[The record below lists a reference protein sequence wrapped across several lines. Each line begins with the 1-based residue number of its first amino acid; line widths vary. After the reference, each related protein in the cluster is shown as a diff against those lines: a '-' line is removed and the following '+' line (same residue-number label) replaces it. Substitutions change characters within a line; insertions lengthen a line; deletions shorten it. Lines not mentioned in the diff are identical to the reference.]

1 MRLWPIFWWLAAA
14 GLTAVACLGP
24 RRAAATP
31 TPAPAPSR
39 TAHAPGAPPA
49 AEARAARRAPTPPPL
64 PREFRGAWVAT
75 VANIDWPSRPG
86 LPTAAARAELDQIVA
101 RASELH
107 LNALVFQV
115 RPAGDALYESALEP
129 WSEFLTGAQ
138 GRAPEPRWDPLQHL
152 IERCHGSGIELHAWF
167 NPFRASHPKGS
178 SPPAP
183 NHVRR
188 AQPAACVRYGSHH
201 WMDPGDPRSA
211 AWTLRVIRDVVQR
224 YDVDGVH
231 LDDYF
236 YPYPEGK
243 APFPDAKSRAAYTK
257 AGGKLA
263 LADWRRDNV
272 DRFVRELE
280 RTVHQTKP
288 WVLVGISPFG
298 IAQPGVPAGIQAGLD
313 QFGQLYADPAQW
325 LRTGRVDYLAPQLYW
340 PIDQKPQS
348 FAVLLPWWLGQ
359 NERSRHV
366 WPGLDLN
373 RIRDGKPPVRP
384 DELDA
389 QLALLRS
396 RRPVELGSRG
406 QLLFSFQTLRSDLPA
421 VGGALRRL
429 FAEPALVPATPWL
442 PANDPAPPTLELQG
456 PATARRVAWRL
467 GQDVRAVAVQVE
479 TRAGWRTQVLG
490 AAVGSLAL
498 PADARAVAATAIGRL
513 GRASAPAV
521 QSL

>member
-1 MRLWPIFWWLAAA
+1 MRLWPVLSLLAAC
-14 GLTAVACLGP
+14 GLAAVACLGP
-24 RRAAATP
+24 RRAP
-31 TPAPAPSR
+31 PAP
-39 TAHAPGAPPA
+39 PPA
-49 AEARAARRAPTPPPL
+49 AVPGGEPPRAAAPTPPRERRAPTPPPL
-64 PREFRGAWVAT
+64 LREFRAAWVAT

-86 LPTAAARAELDQIVA
+86 LPTAAARAELDNIVA
-101 RASELH
+101 RAHDLH

-115 RPAGDALYESALEP
+115 RPAGDALYASALEP

-152 IERCHGSGIELHAWF
+152 LERCHAHGIELHAWF

-183 NHVRR
+183 NHVLR

-211 AWTLRVIRDVVQR
+211 AWTLRVVRDVVQR

-243 APFPDAKSRAAYTK
+243 QPFPDAKSRAAYTK
-257 AGGKLA
+257 AGGKLS

-280 RTVHQTKP
+280 RTVHQEKP

-298 IAQPGVPAGIQAGLD
+298 IARPGVPSGIQAGID

-325 LRTGRVDYLAPQLYW
+325 LRTGRVDYLTPQLYW
-340 PIDQKPQS
+340 PIDQQPQS

-373 RIRDGKPPVRP
+373 RMRDGKAPVRP

-389 QLALLRS
+389 QLALLRG
-396 RRPVELGSRG
+396 RRPAELGSRG
-406 QLLFSFQTLRSDLPA
+406 HVLFSFQTLRGDLPA

-429 FAEPALVPATPWL
+429 HAEPALVPTTPWL
-442 PANDPAPPTLELQG
+442 PASDPARPELTLSGTSPNRQLAWQLG
-456 PATARRVAWRL
+456 PKTW
-467 GQDVRAVAVQVE
+467 AVAVQIE
-479 TRAGWRTQVLG
+479 TRTGWHTEVLG
-490 AAVGSLAL
+490 AGAAPFAL
-498 PADARAVAATAIGRL
+498 PADARAVAVTALGRL
-513 GRASAPAV
+513 GRTSSPAV
-521 QSL
+521 LALP